1 MLNCPHAHTRVH
13 TYEQAVLAS
22 MEEDVGIVLEEGV
35 IVNRHSLRRILRGP
49 ADVEMIVRTIFV
61 FLMPPLPV
69 AICCLQFSLQLMFTY
84 AHARTFTAC
93 SNVHVCTRMHLYT
106 TDKCCRT
113 TQLCCVAVVVLA
125 ATCCAAVG
133 ADHHV

>member
-1 MLNCPHAHTRVH
+1 LPDATLYKILNEKKMGLPS
-13 TYEQAVLAS
+13 TYQLREAVLAS

-93 SNVHVCTRMHLYT
+93 S
-106 TDKCCRT
+106 
-113 TQLCCVAVVVLA
+113 
-125 ATCCAAVG
+125 
-133 ADHHV
+133 